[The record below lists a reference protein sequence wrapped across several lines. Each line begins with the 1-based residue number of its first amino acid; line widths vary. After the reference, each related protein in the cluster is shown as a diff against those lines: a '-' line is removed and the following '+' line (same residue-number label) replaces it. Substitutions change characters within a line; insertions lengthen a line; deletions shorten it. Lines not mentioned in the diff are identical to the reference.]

1 MGLRIN
7 NNIAALNASRQL
19 RASNTKLGQSLERL
33 STGLKINNGKDDP
46 AGLIISEQL
55 RSQIAGLKQA
65 VTNAQDA
72 INLVGT
78 AEGALS
84 EVSNL
89 LLSIRRLALD
99 SANAGATDQDQ
110 NDANQA
116 EVDSAITSINRIAN
130 TTQYGGKKLLNGTA
144 GFQLADISQGI
155 KDVQVDRAVFGSAE
169 TLEVK
174 YKILQPAKFAE
185 ITLDLGATGKLATSS
200 IVQFT
205 GPKGGQQ
212 IAFGAESTAE
222 EIIATVQSLKENTG
236 ITARKG
242 ATDSEIIFV
251 STDVGTDQ
259 RITLE
264 DIDGDKTLFAN
275 GGNSVT
281 VATGTDIEGTVNGV
295 LANGY
300 RNELSVAGPQFS
312 GKLVFNYN
320 AIVDSAIPADA
331 TSDQAAEVVQ
341 SGILNASDANGSF
354 NIATK
359 GLVFQL
365 GAFTDPIFQ
374 DTVGIDDINAQN
386 LGVAAGRLSS
396 IVAGGVNNLSANP
409 ERAAKIIDASVNDI
423 AKLRARL
430 GAIQKN
436 TFETTINSLEIAI
449 ENLTA
454 SESRIRD
461 LDFAEETVLFTRN
474 QILVQAG
481 TSIAAQANASTQSV
495 LKLLQ

>member
-78 AEGALS
+78 AEGALT
-84 EVSNL
+84 EVSSL
-89 LLSIRRLALD
+89 LLSVRRLALD
-99 SANAGATDQDQ
+99 AANSGATDQDQ
-110 NDANQA
+110 IDANQA

-155 KDVQVDRAVFGSAE
+155 KDVQVDRAVFGSAQ

-185 ITLDLGATGKLATSS
+185 IVIDLGPTNQLATSS
-200 IVQFT
+200 IIQFT

-212 IAFGAESTAE
+212 IAFGAESTPE

-236 ITARKG
+236 ITARQG
-242 ATDSEIIFV
+242 ASASEIIFV
-251 STDVGTDQ
+251 STDVGSDQ

-264 DIDGDKTLFAN
+264 DIDGDKALFAN
-275 GGNSVT
+275 GGDSKI
-281 VATGTDIEGTVNGV
+281 VAIGSDIEGTVNGV

-312 GKLVFNYN
+312 GKLFFNYN
-320 AIVDSAIPADA
+320 AIVDSAIPSDA
-331 TSDQAAEVVQ
+331 SSDEAAEVIQ
-341 SGILNASDANGSF
+341 SGLLDPADSNGSF
-354 NIATK
+354 KIATK

-386 LGVAAGRLSS
+386 LGVTAGRLSS

-409 ERAAKIIDASVNDI
+409 ERAAKIIDEAVNDI

-495 LKLLQ
+495 LQLLQ

>member
-7 NNIAALNASRQL
+7 NNISALNASRQL
-19 RASNTKLGQSLERL
+19 RTSNAKLGVSLERL
-33 STGLKINNGKDDP
+33 STGLKINNGGDDP

-78 AEGALS
+78 AEGALG
-84 EVSNL
+84 EVNNL

-99 SANAGATDQDQ
+99 SANSGAIDQDQ
-110 NDANQA
+110 LDANQS
-116 EVDSAITSINRIAN
+116 EVDSAVISINRIAN

-144 GFQLADISQGI
+144 GFNIDNVSAGI
-155 KDVQVDRAVFGSAE
+155 KNVQVDRAVFGSADK
-169 TLEVK
+169 LEVK

-185 ITLDLGATGKLATSS
+185 IKIDLGPSGKLASSS

-205 GPKGGQQ
+205 GPRGGQQ
-212 IAFGAESTAE
+212 IAFGADTTRD
-222 EIIATVQSLKENTG
+222 EIIETVRTLQNNTG

-242 ATDSEIIFV
+242 ATDGEVVFV
-251 STDVGTDQ
+251 STDVGSDQ
-259 RITLE
+259 RIMLE
-264 DIDGDKTLFAN
+264 DIDGDRTLFAN
-275 GGNSVT
+275 GGDRVVIANGV
-281 VATGTDIEGTVNGV
+281 DMEGTVNGV
-295 LANGY
+295 LAQGY
-300 RNELSVAGPQFS
+300 RNELTVAGPQFS
-312 GKLVFNYN
+312 GHLTFNYN
-320 AIVDSAIPADA
+320 SIVDSAIDPDA
-331 TSDQAAEVVQ
+331 SSSQAAETIQ
-341 SGILNASDANGSF
+341 SGNLDPVDSNGSF
-354 NIATK
+354 RLSSR

-386 LGVAAGRLSS
+386 LGVAQGRLSS
-396 IVAGGVNNLSANP
+396 IVAGGENNLSKNP
-409 ERAAKIIDASVNDI
+409 EQATKIIDAAVNDI
-423 AKLRARL
+423 AKMRARL

-461 LDFAEETVLFTRN
+461 LDFAEETVSFTRN